1 MTKSEPLLLVIL
13 SDSEES
19 PQETL
24 RAKALRVTKKRSF
37 WASFILSFWGSV
49 SDRRIPYL
57 YYLYS
62 IKPVIK
68 IPRGFTPSEW
78 QKRRRP
84 FGLRLRVT
92 IKKVKVKKRV
102 TEKAS
107 FWTERKRSEKSRRPF
122 GLRLRVTMWWS
133 FWPWAEALSLCEGA
147 AKGKNPLLV
156 SPQWFFNYRIP
167 SLITALC
174 CVYPLIIQ
182 DELKKSLFYR
192 QFQDTKFFL
201 DKDIIFCGIK
211 MRLAENL

>member
-92 IKKVKVKKRV
+92 IRKVKVKKRV

-107 FWTERKRSEKSRRPF
+107 FWTERKRSEES
-122 GLRLRVTMWWS
+122 
-133 FWPWAEALSLCEGA
+133 
-147 AKGKNPLLV
+147 
-156 SPQWFFNYRIP
+156 P
-167 SLITALC
+167 SLFSNWVTLLRTALRGRAPQK
-174 CVYPLIIQ
+174 VI
-182 DELKKSLFYR
+182 D
-192 QFQDTKFFL
+192 FL
-201 DKDIIFCGIK
+201 GTPH
-211 MRLAENL
+211 

>member
-92 IKKVKVKKRV
+92 I
-102 TEKAS
+102 
-107 FWTERKRSEKSRRPF
+107 
-122 GLRLRVTMWWS
+122 
-133 FWPWAEALSLCEGA
+133 
-147 AKGKNPLLV
+147 
-156 SPQWFFNYRIP
+156 
-167 SLITALC
+167 
-174 CVYPLIIQ
+174 
-182 DELKKSLFYR
+182 
-192 QFQDTKFFL
+192 
-201 DKDIIFCGIK
+201 
-211 MRLAENL
+211 

>member
-57 YYLYS
+57 YYLFS
-62 IKPVIK
+62 IKPVI
-68 IPRGFTPSEW
+68 RDSSGFYPLGMT
-78 QKRRRP
+78 KKGRRP

-107 FWTERKRSEKSRRPF
+107 FWTERKRSEESP
-122 GLRLRVTMWWS
+122 
-133 FWPWAEALSLCEGA
+133 SLFS
-147 AKGKNPLLV
+147 NWVPLL
-156 SPQWFFNYRIP
+156 R
-167 SLITALC
+167 TALRGRAPQK
-174 CVYPLIIQ
+174 VI
-182 DELKKSLFYR
+182 D
-192 QFQDTKFFL
+192 FL
-201 DKDIIFCGIK
+201 GTPH
-211 MRLAENL
+211 

>member
-107 FWTERKRSEKSRRPF
+107 FWTERKRSEESP
-122 GLRLRVTMWWS
+122 
-133 FWPWAEALSLCEGA
+133 SLFS
-147 AKGKNPLLV
+147 NWVPLL
-156 SPQWFFNYRIP
+156 R
-167 SLITALC
+167 TALRGRAPQK
-174 CVYPLIIQ
+174 VI
-182 DELKKSLFYR
+182 D
-192 QFQDTKFFL
+192 FL
-201 DKDIIFCGIK
+201 GTPH
-211 MRLAENL
+211 